1 MLDLAVASGEA
12 WDTNPTRPKVRSDM
26 FDPAALGTL
35 IIGLEAI
42 RHDERRWATDAR
54 PVRTHRRRVPT
65 ARLRLAAALR
75 GMAARI
81 EPAGSS
87 T

>member
-1 MLDLAVASGEA
+1 
-12 WDTNPTRPKVRSDM
+12 M

-42 RHDERRWATDAR
+42 PLDEEHSSAVPH
-54 PVRTHRRRVPT
+54 PVRAKARGRRARRR
-65 ARLRLAAALR
+65 LAETLR

-81 EPAGSS
+81 EPAGLLAR
-87 T
+87 